1 MDSLKTKEVIIKDSH
16 KHLIYWLMLVLLLTM
31 VAVKSLVGISI
42 PAVVFLLITSIMM
55 LTGNKDEIIA
65 TIIVCIPL
73 SVAFQYKYTI
83 IVCIVVYVFKYG
95 KDIKF
100 GKCIL
105 PLLVMM
111 CWELLHGIFGEFSL
125 NEYLRDFSELIF
137 LTFLM
142 CISLEKID
150 YKFICRALAFSTL
163 CMGLI
168 VICSIIKDQGS
179 LEAAFVD
186 STYRLGSSGDK
197 TEQFGLNYNANALGT
212 MCNLSVLV
220 LLQLKLLG
228 QSKKWDYFMIVGL
241 LIVGV
246 MTLSRAF
253 LIGAV
258 LVFLFFIISSGNKNG
273 KSIKNL
279 FVAAVIM
286 LLVFYVIINFA
297 PFIYERFVER
307 FEVDDITSGR
317 SDLITFYNQHIY
329 SNLRY
334 SMFGL
339 GLQNLWDKI
348 LQIYPSAKFVPHNSL
363 QEMLVVWGIPGL
375 IMFVSLICC
384 MIKTTA
390 KYVRKHTMANY
401 SALLFLMIITMSGQL
416 ITSGRGLLYFSLIY
430 ISMCIDFKDR
440 EKNINNDIDEKVC

>member
-1 MDSLKTKEVIIKDSH
+1 MDSLKTKEDVIKDTH
-16 KHLIYWLMLVLLLTM
+16 KRLIYWFMLAFLLTM
-31 VAVKSLVGISI
+31 VAVKGLLGITV
-42 PAVVFLLITSIMM
+42 PAIVFLLITSFMM
-55 LTGNKDEIIA
+55 LIGDRTEIIA

-73 SVAFQYKYTI
+73 SVAFQYKYAI
-83 IVCIVVYVFKYG
+83 IVCIIVYVFKYG
-95 KDIKF
+95 GDIKF

-111 CWELLHGIFGEFSL
+111 CWELLHGLFGEFSL
-125 NEYLRDFSELIF
+125 NEYLRDFSELIL

-142 CISLEKID
+142 CISFKKID
-150 YKFICRALAFSTL
+150 YSFICRALAFSTL

-168 VICSIIKDQGS
+168 VICSIIKNQGS
-179 LEAAFVD
+179 LEAAFMD
-186 STYRLGSSGDK
+186 STYRLGSSGD
-197 TEQFGLNYNANALGT
+197 EAELFGLNYNANALGT
-212 MCNLSVLV
+212 MCNMSILV

-228 QSKKWDYFMIVGL
+228 QGKKLDYIMIVGL

-297 PFIYERFVER
+297 PFIYERFAER

-348 LQIYPSAKFVPHNSL
+348 FKIYPSAKFVPHNSL

-375 IMFVSLICC
+375 IMFVSMIIS
-384 MIKTTA
+384 MIKTSA
-390 KYVRKHTMANY
+390 KYVIKHTVANY
-401 SALLFLMIITMSGQL
+401 STLLFFIIISMSGQL

-430 ISMCIDFKDR
+430 ISMCIDFKVV
-440 EKNINNDIDEKVC
+440 ENCEINNIDGNVY

>member
-1 MDSLKTKEVIIKDSH
+1 MNSLKTEEIVVKDTK
-16 KHLIYWLMLVLLLTM
+16 KHSIYLFMLSFLLVM
-31 VAVKSLVGISI
+31 VAVKGLAGISV
-42 PAVVFLLITSIMM
+42 PAIVFLAITSLMM
-55 LTGNKDEIIA
+55 LIGDRTEIIT

-73 SVAFQYKYTI
+73 SVAFQYKYAIMVGI
-83 IVCIVVYVFKYG
+83 IVYAFKYSS
-95 KDIKF
+95 DIKF
-100 GKCIL
+100 SKCIF

-111 CWELLHGIFGEFSL
+111 CWELLHGLFGEFSL
-125 NEYLRDFSELIF
+125 NEYLRDFSELIL

-142 CISLEKID
+142 CISFKNID
-150 YKFICRALAFSTL
+150 YNFICRALAFSTL

-186 STYRLGSSGDK
+186 STYRLGSSADNS
-197 TEQFGLNYNANALGT
+197 EQFGLNYNANALGT
-212 MCNLSVLV
+212 MCNMSVLV
-220 LLQLKLLG
+220 LLQLKLLEQG
-228 QSKKWDYFMIVGL
+228 KKLDYLMIVGL
-241 LIVGV
+241 LVVGI

-253 LIGAV
+253 LVGAV
-258 LVFLFFIISSGNKNG
+258 LVFLFFVISSRNKNG

-279 FVAAVIM
+279 FVAVIII

-307 FEVDDITSGR
+307 FEVDDITNGR

-348 LQIYPSAKFVPHNSL
+348 LQIYPYAEDVSHNSL
-363 QEMLVVWGIPGL
+363 QEMLVVWGIPGI
-375 IMFVSLICC
+375 IMFVSMIIS
-384 MIKTTA
+384 MIKTSS
-390 KYVRKHTMANY
+390 KYVIKHTMANY
-401 SALLFLMIITMSGQL
+401 SALLFFIIITMSGQL
-416 ITSGRGLLYFSLIY
+416 ITSGRGLLYFSMIY
-430 ISMCIDFKDR
+430 LSLCIDFKDR
-440 EKNINNDIDEKVC
+440 EKLT